1 LLVASIAINVWFFRR
16 APNPSKTRKQS
27 ARSTLV
33 QGIKNVKE
41 LTTLRQHFQSVVM
54 FKESKSLPLLGYAIP
69 GTERKF
75 ILKYGGTIVCGN
87 DLENIQITER
97 FAVNRVRIDVPGS
110 KILELYADMKSVQV
124 YDQKAGF
131 FTSIEL
137 DDQNREI
144 AKNLEEVR
152 HGAESGD
159 ILRRAD
165 ENTRTILM
173 SLAASLGMDADVV
186 FDYSNAEVVAAQP
199 VLLEQTT
206 PSTTE
211 TALPEAVSGS
221 GDATSLELG
230 ECEEAVPVS
239 LEISEPVV
247 VTDAE
252 AVLVTSLDDE
262 IEDIAKH

>member
-1 LLVASIAINVWFFRR
+1 LLVASIAVNVWFFKR
-16 APNPSKTRKQS
+16 AAGPSTKTRKQS
-27 ARSTLV
+27 ARSTLI
-33 QGIKNVKE
+33 QGIKNARE

-75 ILKYGGTIVCGN
+75 MLKYDGVIVCGN

-97 FAVNRVRIDVPGS
+97 FAVNRVKMDVPGS

-131 FTSIEL
+131 FTSIQL

-152 HGAESGD
+152 QNAINGD

-173 SLAASLGMDADVV
+173 SLAASLGMEADVA
-186 FDYSNAEVVAAQP
+186 FDYSNAGTAAAQP
-199 VLLEQTT
+199 VLLEQVA
-206 PSTTE
+206 PAATE
-211 TALPEAVSGS
+211 NVTLDAASNDDKTAGFEPIEHEEFVPLLLEAEHAAVADSAAF
-221 GDATSLELG
+221 ATN
-230 ECEEAVPVS
+230 V
-239 LEISEPVV
+239 
-247 VTDAE
+247 
-252 AVLVTSLDDE
+252 DDE
-262 IEDIAKH
+262 IEDISES